1 MRDDGPR
8 LEAHVE
14 ELTPAPCRQGGSPPV
29 PAEVVRRACQGDKDA
44 QNVVFQ
50 EYTAPLE
57 RFASGR
63 LPPYARGMTDTQDV
77 VQDVFV
83 STARQLPRIDVREDG
98 ALLAYLR
105 RAVRH
110 RIIDEIRRVA
120 RRPTAAGLP
129 EDCPA
134 PGLSPLE
141 RAIRLQNDRRINE
154 AMCDLAPRDRLI
166 VVLRLR
172 RGLSYEEIGMR
183 IGAPTSNAARVATRR
198 AVVRLAEIL
207 QATPNPSL

>member
-1 MRDDGPR
+1 MQD
-8 LEAHVE
+8 
-14 ELTPAPCRQGGSPPV
+14 SV

-44 QNVVFQ
+44 QDAVFR
-50 EYTAPLE
+50 EYAAPLE

-63 LPPYARGMTDTQDV
+63 LPAYARGMTDTQDV

-83 STARQLPRIDVREDG
+83 NTARQLTRIDVRDDG

-110 RIIDEIRRVA
+110 RIIDEIRRVT
-120 RRPTAAGLP
+120 RRPVAAALP

-134 PGLSPLE
+134 PDLSPLE
-141 RAIRLQNDRRINE
+141 RAIRSQNDRRIDHALCELNT
-154 AMCDLAPRDRLI
+154 RDRLI

-172 RGLSYEEIGMR
+172 RGLSYAEIGFR
-183 IGAPTSNAARVATRR
+183 IGAPTGNAARVAVRR

-207 QATPNPSL
+207 EASGTASP

>member
-1 MRDDGPR
+1 
-8 LEAHVE
+8 
-14 ELTPAPCRQGGSPPV
+14 
-29 PAEVVRRACQGDKDA
+29 
-44 QNVVFQ
+44 VVFR
-50 EYTAPLE
+50 EYAAPLE

-63 LPPYARGMTDTQDV
+63 LPRYARGMTDTQDV

-83 STARQLPRIDVREDG
+83 STARQLPRIDVEQDG

-120 RRPTAAGLP
+120 RRPEVAGLA

-141 RAIRLQNDRRINE
+141 RAIRAQNDRRIDE
-154 AMCDLAPRDRLI
+154 ALCDLTPRDRLI

-172 RGLSYEEIGMR
+172 RGRSYEEIGER
-183 IGAPTSNAARVATRR
+183 IGAPTPNAARVATRR

-207 QATPNPSL
+207 QAGAGARL